1 MGDVK
6 GVPYPKAVMV
16 YVVFFSLS
24 AMPFPTAIS
33 KRPWPVRGIK
43 VDHVTLN
50 RWVVKFAPLIAVQ
63 AQVRMRPTATFWR
76 MDESYIKVKG
86 NWTYLYRAVDR
97 DDQTLDFAL
106 SVGSGGKSQRCVPF
120 NQAWTTPLF
129 FNSAG

>member
-1 MGDVK
+1 M
-6 GVPYPKAVMV
+6 
-16 YVVFFSLS
+16 
-24 AMPFPTAIS
+24 
-33 KRPWPVRGIK
+33 RGMK

-63 AQVRMRPTATFWR
+63 AQVRTRPTATFWR

-97 DDQTLDFAL
+97 DGQTLDFML
-106 SVGSGGKSQRCVPF
+106 SVGSGGKSQRCVPLK
-120 NQAWTTPLF
+120 QRWTTPLF